1 MMAVMTVSPAPAL
14 SSARRAMSDAA
25 RRMDAA
31 AQSVANDSTDP
42 SGDLVTDVVEATIL
56 APAAYTAN
64 AVVAR
69 TAAEMQGALL
79 DVRV

>member
-14 SSARRAMSDAA
+14 SSATRGMADASRRLDT
-25 RRMDAA
+25 A
-31 AQSVANDSTDP
+31 AQSVADDAP
-42 SGDLVTDVVEATIL
+42 DLVDGLVDATIL

-69 TAAEMQGALL
+69 TAAEMQAALL
-79 DVRV
+79 DVRA